1 MLTTDGHLLGGRVRY
16 RQPATGFRTGI
27 EPVLL
32 AASVASRPG
41 DHILEA
47 GTGAGAALL
56 CLSERIPGIQA
67 VGVEVEE
74 ATACLAAANAEA
86 NGLTNIRI
94 ITGQIETIT
103 FQHAFD
109 HAIANPP
116 YHGSGG
122 SVSPVA
128 AREIAKRGSTT
139 LMATWIGRLSAAL
152 RERGSLTLIVP
163 AGMVPPCL
171 AAMTESRCPCTIA
184 YPLWPKAGRPA
195 KLVLLRGLKNARTPM
210 QLMSGLTLHKLDGS
224 FTEHAQRL
232 LVDGAALNLEC

>member
-56 CLSERIPGIQA
+56 CLSARIPGIQA

-94 ITGQIETIT
+94 ITGRIETIT

-139 LMATWIGRLSAAL
+139 LMADMDRAPERCFTRTWQPDADRAGRDGATMSGRDGRKPMSLHDRLPAL
-152 RERGSLTLIVP
+152 AE
-163 AGMVPPCL
+163 
-171 AAMTESRCPCTIA
+171 
-184 YPLWPKAGRPA
+184 GRPA
-195 KLVLLRGLKNARTPM
+195 GETCAAARTEERSHSDATDAGTCRCTSWTARSPNTRNGFW
-210 QLMSGLTLHKLDGS
+210 STAPH
-224 FTEHAQRL
+224 
-232 LVDGAALNLEC
+232 